1 MSKLQ
6 SSSTRQCQTIWE
18 FTRPAFSNL
27 ESLCTFRSSLI
38 HISSKYSRKRC
49 SPLFLT
55 GSNSNKLLTITVLLL
70 AGDIETNPGPE
81 VVQNT
86 FPCGLCEVDANWSE
100 GGIACESCDVWYHRS
115 CADLNMSSF
124 NRLASSSR
132 IWICA
137 KCHSSNFSHYPFH
150 YSLLYLNVSNSFD
163 PISAL
168 DSDYP
173 IFSPDPSSPAFQPK
187 VYSTPTS
194 TFPGSQAL
202 NTFSTPSFGPPTFS
216 SIVTPDLDPS
226 SIATPTENSSD
237 GSTVPYSESTVPRKD
252 NNWRTLVINAN
263 SIANKKAEL
272 AAIAEYCDPD
282 LMLVSETKLGPDI
295 LNGEFVPEGYMG
307 RFRKDRKR
315 GAGGVMIITK
325 ECYKIV
331 DADIT
336 VQNENESVWAIIT
349 LKDLSKLVIG
359 SFYRPPDK
367 GIQPLVDLEM
377 ELAQI
382 SEKFKNNPKTTLIL
396 CGDFNAGG
404 INWDLCTVDH
414 DTSNRTLK
422 EKLLSILSEAGLKQM
437 QREPT
442 RGQNLLDLFCCNKP
456 SLVKSITSIPGIS
469 DHNIVLAD
477 CKLKPSII
485 TKPQRK
491 IYQWSK
497 ADWRSLRKQT
507 VANFLASATTRS
519 VNENYIKFRTYLEEV
534 MENKIPS
541 KLSSKRFKLP
551 WFNRELKRHC
561 RKKARKYKKAKR
573 SGREDHWEQYK
584 EFRKVVQ
591 AKLTEGRWDYINR
604 FLQIGLETGNKKPF
618 WKYLRVQKQEDFGIS
633 ALKSNGKKFTDRK
646 SISEILNTQFKSV
659 FTKKTSSKIPEL
671 PGVTFPSIKD
681 LKITEFGVFKLLDK
695 IDVSKAS
702 GPDCIPGRI
711 LQNLARELA
720 PVLHFIFEQSL
731 NTGDLPAE
739 WTLANVAPIFK
750 KGSKLQAVNYRPVSL
765 TCISCK
771 LFEHIVCKHIL
782 GHLED
787 HEILTDL
794 QHGFRSGRSCE
805 TQLIT
810 TFHDIASAYNKKG
823 SQIDIAVLD
832 FSKAFDTVPHDGLL
846 SKLKHYGIDDKI
858 WLWISNFLK
867 QRVVVDGIQT
877 DLVTVDSGVPQ
888 GTVLGPIL
896 FLLHINDLP
905 SVISSKV
912 RLFADDCLV
921 YREIKNRQDQIALQ
935 KDLNLLENW
944 GSKWGMRFNAAK
956 CNIMRMSRKQT
967 PISPQYELS
976 GQVLEEVKDAKYLGV
991 TVSDDL
997 EWTKHINAITTKANS
1012 KLSFLRRNL
1021 KGCPEKLRETA
1032 YFALVRS
1039 FQSTAP
1045 LSGTPTKS
1053 TTPISWRWCSVG
1065 LLVS

>member
-1 MSKLQ
+1 MSKFQ
-6 SSSTRQCQTIWE
+6 SSSTRQCQTICE

-70 AGDIETNPGPE
+70 ARDIETNPGPE

-86 FPCGLCEVDANWSE
+86 FPCKLCEVDANWSE

-124 NRLASSSR
+124 NRLASSSQ

-150 YSLLYLNVSNSFD
+150 NSLLYLTVSNSFD

-263 SIANKKAEL
+263 SIANKKAES

-282 LMLVSETKLGPDI
+282 LMLISETKLGPDI
-295 LNGEFVPEGYMG
+295 LNGEFVPEGDMG

-315 GAGGVMIITK
+315 GAGVVMIITK

-349 LKDLSKLVIG
+349 LKDLSKLVIS

-396 CGDFNAGG
+396 GDDFNAGG

-422 EKLLSILSEAGLKQM
+422 EKLHSILSEAGLKQM
-437 QREPT
+437 QKEPT
-442 RGQNLLDLFCCNKP
+442 RGHNLLDLFCCNKP

-497 ADWRSLRKQT
+497 AD
-507 VANFLASATTRS
+507 
-519 VNENYIKFRTYLEEV
+519 
-534 MENKIPS
+534 
-541 KLSSKRFKLP
+541 
-551 WFNRELKRHC
+551 
-561 RKKARKYKKAKR
+561 
-573 SGREDHWEQYK
+573 
-584 EFRKVVQ
+584 
-591 AKLTEGRWDYINR
+591 
-604 FLQIGLETGNKKPF
+604 
-618 WKYLRVQKQEDFGIS
+618 
-633 ALKSNGKKFTDRK
+633 
-646 SISEILNTQFKSV
+646 
-659 FTKKTSSKIPEL
+659 
-671 PGVTFPSIKD
+671 
-681 LKITEFGVFKLLDK
+681 
-695 IDVSKAS
+695 
-702 GPDCIPGRI
+702 
-711 LQNLARELA
+711 
-720 PVLHFIFEQSL
+720 
-731 NTGDLPAE
+731 
-739 WTLANVAPIFK
+739 
-750 KGSKLQAVNYRPVSL
+750 
-765 TCISCK
+765 
-771 LFEHIVCKHIL
+771 
-782 GHLED
+782 
-787 HEILTDL
+787 
-794 QHGFRSGRSCE
+794 
-805 TQLIT
+805 
-810 TFHDIASAYNKKG
+810 
-823 SQIDIAVLD
+823 
-832 FSKAFDTVPHDGLL
+832 
-846 SKLKHYGIDDKI
+846 
-858 WLWISNFLK
+858 
-867 QRVVVDGIQT
+867 
-877 DLVTVDSGVPQ
+877 
-888 GTVLGPIL
+888 
-896 FLLHINDLP
+896 
-905 SVISSKV
+905 
-912 RLFADDCLV
+912 
-921 YREIKNRQDQIALQ
+921 
-935 KDLNLLENW
+935 
-944 GSKWGMRFNAAK
+944 
-956 CNIMRMSRKQT
+956 
-967 PISPQYELS
+967 
-976 GQVLEEVKDAKYLGV
+976 
-991 TVSDDL
+991 
-997 EWTKHINAITTKANS
+997 
-1012 KLSFLRRNL
+1012 
-1021 KGCPEKLRETA
+1021 
-1032 YFALVRS
+1032 
-1039 FQSTAP
+1039 
-1045 LSGTPTKS
+1045 
-1053 TTPISWRWCSVG
+1053 
-1065 LLVS
+1065 